1 MSELR
6 ARQTCRRRSIVQKV
20 TDFARSTRSWLCDRG
35 APIRLEFSIRERS
48 CRLYPVSAIE
58 AFEPKSLKIGTFKS
72 TLHAFLVL
80 YYTSFNSSHHA
91 NHQRAQQ
98 DSAPQP
104 WIVQHYIPCRTAW
117 SCHYPGLRRV
127 LRAAATA
134 AQTCNMP
141 KEVQKRGRR
150 MKRKAED
157 VPEDFRAEPSSKRLK
172 EIEEFEA
179 TMPSFQED
187 EDMSAAYPAA
197 EKVFFGML
205 DDDEQE
211 YFKRADEMLELDQ
224 FGDPEERKL
233 FLESVYREADG
244 KELKIAHSQSCSRL
258 LERLIRVSNAAQLK
272 NLFQKFSGK

>member
-1 MSELR
+1 
-6 ARQTCRRRSIVQKV
+6 
-20 TDFARSTRSWLCDRG
+20 
-35 APIRLEFSIRERS
+35 
-48 CRLYPVSAIE
+48 
-58 AFEPKSLKIGTFKS
+58 
-72 TLHAFLVL
+72 
-80 YYTSFNSSHHA
+80 
-91 NHQRAQQ
+91 
-98 DSAPQP
+98 
-104 WIVQHYIPCRTAW
+104 
-117 SCHYPGLRRV
+117 
-127 LRAAATA
+127 
-134 AQTCNMP
+134 MP